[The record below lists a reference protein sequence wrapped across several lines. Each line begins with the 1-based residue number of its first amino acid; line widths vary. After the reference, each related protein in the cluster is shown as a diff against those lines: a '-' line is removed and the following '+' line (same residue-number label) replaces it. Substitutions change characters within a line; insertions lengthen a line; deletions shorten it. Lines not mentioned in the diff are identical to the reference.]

1 MRTLTLLA
9 LTLSLTGCGTSDVLQ
24 LFNIRPHRG
33 RMENGYYTEK
43 FYYCPFPFYSRVT
56 LARPT
61 VAVKLGR
68 DAAAVGN

>member
-1 MRTLTLLA
+1 MKTLAILA
-9 LTLSLTGCGTSDVLQ
+9 LTFSLTGCGALQ

-43 FYYCPFPFYSRVT
+43 FYYCPFPFYSRVM